1 MRKIK
6 TNKKDIDRKTRQIGR
21 TLDELIEVHLK
32 LHDRDKTI
40 EVAKKLLAL
49 KPNVAYPVEK
59 LTSVC
64 IDLNEYDT
72 AKAGSDYMEKHF
84 PPSGYRVFLK
94 ARVCD
99 IKQDYGGCIKY
110 AEEALKIP
118 GNDLLTQMMI
128 HNILGH
134 AYRYVADAEMSLY
147 HYEMSATK
155 DISVGKGTD
164 RYPYLYGIKCDD
176 YSNFLF
182 SLHNLNVSREKIFDG
197 VEHYN
202 DIFADLKPFEHSPA
216 THPRHDKIRIGYISP
231 DIRRH
236 VVAFFSYAFYKSYDK
251 SKFEVYCYPKCPE
264 DNVSTEFKAGVDGWK
279 NILYDQPEVA
289 AKKIKDDEIDILVD
303 LSGHT
308 ANNCLRVMAYKPA
321 PVQISAIGWFN
332 STGLKTIDY
341 FLCDKFTDP
350 EGLNEQFFTEKI
362 LRLQHSHFCYMWHD
376 APIEIQPAPCLKN
389 GYVTFVSFNNFIK
402 VTDEMLKIWAAIL
415 ERVPNSRLYVKGK
428 AFRSQYGID
437 FAVKR
442 MKAAGI
448 PIERVRMEADEM
460 LYLVKYAET
469 DIALDTF
476 PYPGGGT
483 TCDALFMGIPVL
495 TLVGKRHNGRFGYSL
510 LHNMELDE
518 LCAFSEQE
526 YIDKAVELA
535 NDFDRINDY
544 HLTIRR
550 RMSQSPVM
558 NDSIYM
564 SELEA
569 AYEKIYNAWINGESL
584 PDFHDEEPPITP
596 DDAEKFYERAL
607 EYIKAEPQFYDSIIK
622 NVVNVKRAD
631 YWLEQAAKASV
642 EHRAEIHLLL
652 SHTKQL
658 LKNYVLAYDRIKV
671 VEECLPSSEPPPVV
685 FQSDEPMIEKKQ
697 YPREF
702 LKRYHRRR
710 AKLAM
715 VNSNPHDGVAHY
727 NRAVDL
733 ADNAAERAEIFS
745 AAISN
750 LHYLNVSSDELIVNH
765 FRYQNI
771 FDEIKPFDTFHD
783 TSAVLRGERRMR
795 VGYLLPHFAVNS
807 MFALTCGMLVGANK
821 ERVEVFAYKWLAGDN
836 FYANLLKNSPL
847 EHFVDV
853 GGHSTEEIVNR
864 IRADQID
871 ILVDLGGHGEFCAY
885 PIMAYKPAP
894 IQITGI
900 GARSTSGLK
909 TIDYF
914 LTDEIADP
922 RGAHDKYFV
931 EKLLYLPSQF
941 CYISRSD
948 VAAPEDA
955 PCLKNGYV
963 TFGSFNDYQSITDEI
978 LGVWKEILR
987 RIPTARLIMRAKE
1000 FESDAMIDA
1009 AYKRLK
1015 ALGLNM
1021 SAILFLP
1028 ATNDHMQVL
1037 RRLDIALSTFPQTDA
1052 AMTMDALYMG
1062 VPVVSIYSDRRDT
1075 RLAYD
1080 LLSHVG
1086 LGELAVT
1093 TAQDYLVRAMGLAQ
1107 STDTL
1112 NALHRNLRAMVKKA
1126 TSLDPNNYNNVLER
1140 QYFQLIANGAR

>member
-1 MRKIK
+1 
-6 TNKKDIDRKTRQIGR
+6 
-21 TLDELIEVHLK
+21 
-32 LHDRDKTI
+32 
-40 EVAKKLLAL
+40 
-49 KPNVAYPVEK
+49 
-59 LTSVC
+59 
-64 IDLNEYDT
+64 
-72 AKAGSDYMEKHF
+72 
-84 PPSGYRVFLK
+84 
-94 ARVCD
+94 
-99 IKQDYGGCIKY
+99 
-110 AEEALKIP
+110 
-118 GNDLLTQMMI
+118 
-128 HNILGH
+128 
-134 AYRYVADAEMSLY
+134 
-147 HYEMSATK
+147 
-155 DISVGKGTD
+155 
-164 RYPYLYGIKCDD
+164 
-176 YSNFLF
+176 
-182 SLHNLNVSREKIFDG
+182 
-197 VEHYN
+197 
-202 DIFADLKPFEHSPA
+202 
-216 THPRHDKIRIGYISP
+216 
-231 DIRRH
+231 
-236 VVAFFSYAFYKSYDK
+236 
-251 SKFEVYCYPKCPE
+251 
-264 DNVSTEFKAGVDGWK
+264 
-279 NILYDQPEVA
+279 
-289 AKKIKDDEIDILVD
+289 
-303 LSGHT
+303 
-308 ANNCLRVMAYKPA
+308 
-321 PVQISAIGWFN
+321 
-332 STGLKTIDY
+332 
-341 FLCDKFTDP
+341 
-350 EGLNEQFFTEKI
+350 
-362 LRLQHSHFCYMWHD
+362 
-376 APIEIQPAPCLKN
+376 
-389 GYVTFVSFNNFIK
+389 
-402 VTDEMLKIWAAIL
+402 
-415 ERVPNSRLYVKGK
+415 
-428 AFRSQYGID
+428 
-437 FAVKR
+437 
-442 MKAAGI
+442 
-448 PIERVRMEADEM
+448 
-460 LYLVKYAET
+460 
-469 DIALDTF
+469 
-476 PYPGGGT
+476 
-483 TCDALFMGIPVL
+483 
-495 TLVGKRHNGRFGYSL
+495 
-510 LHNMELDE
+510 MELDE

-569 AYEKIYNAWINGESL
+569 AYENIYNAWIDGKPL
-584 PDFHDEEPPITP
+584 PDFHDDAPPITP

-607 EYIKAEPQFYDSIIK
+607 EYIKAEPQFYDNIIK
-622 NVVNVKRAD
+622 NIVNVKRAD

-658 LKNYVLAYDRIKV
+658 LRNFVLAYDRIKV
-671 VEECLPSSEPPPVV
+671 VEECLPPSNPPPVV
-685 FQSDEPMIEKKQ
+685 FQSDQPTVEKKQ

-702 LKRYHRRR
+702 LKRYHRNR

-715 VNSNPHDGVAHY
+715 VNSNPFDGVAHY

-745 AAISN
+745 AAIGN
-750 LHYLNVSSDELIVNH
+750 LHYLNVSSDDLVVNH
-765 FRYQNI
+765 RRYQNI
-771 FDEIKPFDTFHD
+771 FDGIKPFDTFHD
-783 TSAVLRGERRMR
+783 VSAVLRGERRLR
-795 VGYLLPHFAVNS
+795 VGYLLPHFAANR
-807 MFALTCGMLVGANK
+807 MFALTCGMIVGTNK
-821 ERVEVFAYKWLAGDN
+821 ERVEGFAYKWLDADN

-853 GGHSTEEIVNR
+853 GGQSTEEIVNR

-948 VAAPEDA
+948 VAEPEDA
-955 PCLKNGYV
+955 PCLKNGYI

-978 LGVWKEILR
+978 LGVWREILR
-987 RIPTARLIMRAKE
+987 RMPTARLIMRAKE

-1028 ATNDHMQVL
+1028 ATGDHMQVL
-1037 RRLDIALSTFPQTDA
+1037 RRIDIALATFPQTDA

-1062 VPVVSIYSDRRDT
+1062 VPVVSIYADRRDT

-1080 LLSHVG
+1080 LLSHAG

-1112 NALHRNLRAMVKKA
+1112 NTLHKNLRAMVKKSA
-1126 TSLDPNNYNNVLER
+1126 SLDPVNYNEALER

>member
-6 TNKKDIDRKTRQIGR
+6 VNKKDVDRKNKQIGKA
-21 TLDELIEVHLK
+21 LDDLIEAHLK
-32 LHDRDKTI
+32 LHDREKTI
-40 EVAKKLLAL
+40 ECAKKLLAL
-49 KPNVAYPVEK
+49 KPNDPFPVEK

-94 ARVCD
+94 SRVYD
-99 IKQDYGGCIKY
+99 VQHDYGGCIKY
-110 AEEALKIP
+110 AEEALTIP

-134 AYRYVADAEMSLY
+134 AYRYVADAKMSLY
-147 HYEMSATK
+147 HYEMSSMK

-164 RYPYLYGIKCDD
+164 RYPYLFGIKCDD

-182 SLHNLNVSREKIFDG
+182 SLHNLNFSREKIFEG

-202 DIFADLKPFEHSPA
+202 DIFSDVRPFTFDPS
-216 THPRHDKIRIGYISP
+216 THPRHEKIRIGYISP

-236 VVAFFSYAFYKSYDK
+236 VVAFFSYALYKSYDK
-251 SKFEVYCYPKCPE
+251 SKFEVYCYPKCRE
-264 DNVSTEFKAGVDGWK
+264 DNVSAEFHAGVDGWQ
-279 NILYDQPEVA
+279 NILYDNPEEA
-289 AKKIKDDEIDILVD
+289 ARKIKADEIDILVD

-308 ANNCLRVMAYKPA
+308 ANNCLRVMAHRPA
-321 PVQISAIGWFN
+321 PIQISAIGWFN

-350 EGLNEQFFTEKI
+350 EGLNDRFFTEKI

-376 APIEIQPAPCLKN
+376 APIEIKPAPCLKN
-389 GYVTFVSFNNFIK
+389 GYVTFVSFNNFVK
-402 VTDEMLKIWAAIL
+402 VTDEMLQIWAKIL

-442 MKAAGI
+442 IKEAGI
-448 PIERVRMEADEM
+448 PLERVRMEADEM
-460 LYLVKYAET
+460 NYLVKYSET
-469 DIALDTF
+469 DIALDSF

-483 TCDALFMGIPVL
+483 TCDALFMGIPVI
-495 TLVGKRHNGRFGYSL
+495 TLVGDRHNGRFGYSL
-510 LHNMELDE
+510 LHNMGLDE

-535 NDFDRINDY
+535 HDYDRITDY

-550 RMSQSPVM
+550 RMGQSPVM

-569 AYEKIYNAWINGESL
+569 AYETIYNEWINGRPL
-584 PDFHDEEPPITP
+584 PDFHDDAPPITP
-596 DDAEKFYERAL
+596 DDAENFYERAL
-607 EYIKAEPQFYDSIIK
+607 EYIKAEPQFDDNIIK
-622 NVVNVKRAD
+622 NGVNVKRAD
-631 YWLEQAAKASV
+631 YWLEQAAQASI

-652 SHTKQL
+652 SKTKQL
-658 LKNYVLAYDRIKV
+658 LRNYVLAYDRIKV
-671 VEECLPSSEPPPVV
+671 VEECLSS
-685 FQSDEPMIEKKQ
+685 KQ
-697 YPREF
+697 YPRDF
-702 LKRYHRRR
+702 LKRYHRNR

-715 VNSNPHDGVAHY
+715 VNSNPVDGVNHY
-727 NRAVDL
+727 NKSVEL
-733 ADNAAERAEIFS
+733 ADDPTERAEVFS
-745 AAISN
+745 AALYN
-750 LHYLNVSSDELIVNH
+750 LHYLNISNDELVINH

-771 FDEIKPFDTFHD
+771 FDGIKPFNTFHD
-783 TSAVLRGERRMR
+783 LSAVVRGERRLR
-795 VGYLLPHFAVNS
+795 VGYLLPNFVANR
-807 MFALTCGMLVGANK
+807 MFAISCAMLVGADKNRI
-821 ERVEVFAYKWLAGDN
+821 ENFAYKWIKLGAKD
-836 FYANLLKNSPL
+836 FYAGLLKNSPL
-847 EHFVDV
+847 EHLVDV
-853 GGHSTEEIVNR
+853 SELSTREIVDR
-864 IRADQID
+864 IRADRID
-871 ILVDLGGHGEFCAY
+871 ILVDLGGHGEDCAY

-894 IQITGI
+894 IQVTGI
-900 GARSTSGLK
+900 GARSTSGLR

-914 LTDEIADP
+914 ITDAIADP
-922 RGAHDKYFV
+922 PGAHDKNFV

-948 VAAPEDA
+948 IAEPSEA
-955 PCLKNGYV
+955 PCIKNGYV

-978 LGVWKEILR
+978 LGVWREILR
-987 RIPTARLIMRAKE
+987 RMPTAQLIMRAKE

-1009 AYKRLK
+1009 AYNRLK

-1028 ATNDHMQVL
+1028 ASTDHMKVL
-1037 RRLDIALSTFPQTDA
+1037 QRLDIALSTYPQTDA

-1080 LLSHVG
+1080 LLNSVG
-1086 LGELAVT
+1086 LGDLAVT
-1093 TAQDYLVRAMGLAQ
+1093 TAQDYLIRALGLAQ

-1112 NALHRNLRAMVKKA
+1112 NTLHKNLRAMVKKSA
-1126 TSLDPNNYNNVLER
+1126 ALDPNNYVRALEQ
-1140 QYFQLIANGAR
+1140 QYFRLIANGAR

>member
-6 TNKKDIDRKTRQIGR
+6 VNKKDAEKKQLQLGKTFN
-21 TLDELIEVHLK
+21 ELVEAHLK
-32 LHDRDKTI
+32 EHNRTKSI
-40 EVAKKLLAL
+40 ELAKKILEL
-49 KPNVAYPVEK
+49 KPNEPYPIEK
-59 LTSVC
+59 LTSIC
-64 IDLNEYDT
+64 IDLNEYET
-72 AKAGSDYMEKHF
+72 AKAGSDYLEKHF
-84 PPSGYRVFLK
+84 PPNGYRVFLK
-94 ARVCD
+94 SRVCD
-99 IKQDYGGCIKY
+99 LKQDYGGCIKY
-110 AEEALKIP
+110 SEQALTLP

-134 AYRYVADAEMSLY
+134 AYRYVGDAAMSLY

-155 DISVGKGTD
+155 DISVGRGTD
-164 RYPYLYGIKCDD
+164 RYSYLFGIKCDD
-176 YSNFLF
+176 YSNYLF
-182 SLHNLNVSREKIFDG
+182 SLHNVNVSREKIFDG
-197 VEHYN
+197 VSHYN
-202 DIFADLKPFEHSPA
+202 DIFDDLTPFNHNPS

-264 DNVSTEFKAGVDGWK
+264 DNVSAEFQAGVEGWK
-279 NILYDQPEVA
+279 NILYDSPRTA
-289 AKKIKDDEIDILVD
+289 AKKIMDDEIDILVD

-308 ANNCLRVMAYKPA
+308 ANNCLQVMAYKPA

-332 STGLKTIDY
+332 STGLRTIDY

-376 APIEIQPAPCLKN
+376 SPIEIQPAPCLKN

-402 VTDEMLKIWAAIL
+402 VTDEMLKMWATIL

-437 FAVKR
+437 LAVRR

-448 PIERVRMEADEM
+448 PINRVRMEADEM
-460 LYLVKYAET
+460 NYLVKYAET
-469 DIALDTF
+469 DIALDTS

-483 TCDALFMGIPVL
+483 TCDALFMGIPVI
-495 TLVGKRHNGRFGYSL
+495 TLVGERHNGRFGYSL

-569 AYEKIYNAWINGESL
+569 AYEKIYNAWINGKPL
-584 PDFHDEEPPITP
+584 PDFHDDEPPITA
-596 DDAEKFYERAL
+596 DDSEKFYRRAL
-607 EYIKAEPQFYDSIIK
+607 EYIDAEPQFYDSIIK
-622 NVVNVKRAD
+622 NPVNVKRAD
-631 YWLEQAAKASV
+631 YWLEQAAKANV
-642 EHRAEIHLLL
+642 EHRAEIYLLL

-658 LKNYVLAYDRIKV
+658 LRNYVLAYDRIKV

-685 FQSDEPMIEKKQ
+685 FQTDEPMVEKKQ
-697 YPREF
+697 YPRDF

-715 VNSNPHDGVAHY
+715 VNSNPVDGVNHY
-727 NRAVDL
+727 NQAVDL
-733 ADNAAERAEIFS
+733 ADDPTERAEIFS
-745 AAISN
+745 AALYN
-750 LHYLNVSSDELIVNH
+750 LHYLNISGNELIVNH

-771 FDEIKPFDTFHD
+771 FDGIKPYQTFHD
-783 TSAVLRGERRMR
+783 LSAVVRGERRLR
-795 VGYLLPHFAVNS
+795 VGYLLPNFAANR
-807 MFALTCGMLVGANK
+807 MFALSCGVLVGADK
-821 ERVEVFAYKWLAGDN
+821 SRVENFAYKWIEGKD
-836 FYANLLKNSPL
+836 FYADLLKNSPL
-847 EHFVDV
+847 EHLIDV
-853 GGHSTEEIVNR
+853 SGQSTAEIVNQ
-864 IRADQID
+864 IRADRID

-909 TIDYF
+909 AIDYF

-922 RGAHDKYFV
+922 RGEHDKFFS
-931 EKLLYLPSQF
+931 EKLLYLPTQF
-941 CYISRSD
+941 GYIYRSD
-948 VAAPEDA
+948 VAEPSEA
-955 PCLKNGYV
+955 PCIKNGYV

-978 LGVWKEILR
+978 LGIWKEILR
-987 RIPTARLIMRAKE
+987 RMPTARLIMRAKE

-1028 ATNDHMQVL
+1028 AIGDHMKDLQ
-1037 RRLDIALSTFPQTDA
+1037 RLDIALSTFPQTDA
-1052 AMTMDALYMG
+1052 SMTMDALYMG
-1062 VPVVSIYSDRRDT
+1062 VPVVSIYADRRDT

-1080 LLSHVG
+1080 ILKNVG
-1086 LGELAVT
+1086 LEELAVT
-1093 TAQDYLVRAMGLAQ
+1093 TAQDYLVRALGLAQ

-1112 NALHRNLRAMVKKA
+1112 NTLHKNLRAMIRKSA
-1126 TSLDPNNYNNVLER
+1126 ALDPNNYVKAIENSWFR
-1140 QYFQLIANGAR
+1140 LIANEAR